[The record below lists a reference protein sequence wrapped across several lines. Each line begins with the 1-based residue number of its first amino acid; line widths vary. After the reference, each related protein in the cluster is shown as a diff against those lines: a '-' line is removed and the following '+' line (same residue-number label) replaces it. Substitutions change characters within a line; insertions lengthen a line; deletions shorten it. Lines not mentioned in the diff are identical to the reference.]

1 MKQVA
6 IATLNKL
13 ETVPSFT
20 LKTDG
25 RGLWTKEAREV
36 QVTNIEFDS
45 DTHEIRAFFD
55 TKKWPVEEF
64 GLICSRPTVPGRT
77 RLMNTTYLDAEF
89 NGIPVFVE
97 LSASDMYDT
106 EKVVPVFEDRAGQLF
121 MHDAKVGDL
130 TILGPMKGHDKK

>member
-6 IATLNKL
+6 IATLDKL

-36 QVTNIEFDS
+36 RVTNIEFD
-45 DTHEIRAFFD
+45 TPEIRVFFD

-64 GLICSRPTVPGRT
+64 GLIYTDPGFIKGLRAALAERFT
-77 RLMNTTYLDAEF
+77 SCFNWKRLDYTEQGMQGDDYVSL
-89 NGIPVFVE
+89 E
-97 LSASDMYDT
+97 LY
-106 EKVVPVFEDRAGQLF
+106 
-121 MHDAKVGDL
+121 
-130 TILGPMKGHDKK
+130 